1 MIETIETRAREMMK
15 EQTLVLIKPDALMRG
30 IACQI
35 LQRFEQSGLKIVG
48 LKIIRADR
56 ARLDGHFPKSDEWII
71 GMGEKTLETYKE
83 YGLDPAETFGT
94 TNPREIGEKIKEW
107 NYDYLTIGPV
117 IAVVLEGIHAIDTV
131 RKFIGHTLPYRAAP
145 GTIRGDFSINSP
157 DLANII
163 GSACKNLVH
172 ASGNKEEAV
181 QEIANWFNP
190 NEIIQWE
197 RSDEFLTFLQGEKS
211 KKRKKQKEEVE
222 HE

>member
-1 MIETIETRAREMMK
+1 MVETIEKKALEMMK
-15 EQTLVLIKPDALMRG
+15 EQTLVLIKPDGLMRG

-35 LQRFEQSGLKIVG
+35 LQRFEQAELKMVG
-48 LKIIRADR
+48 LKILRPTRSQLA
-56 ARLDGHFPKSDEWII
+56 GHFPKSKEWII
-71 GMGEKTLETYKE
+71 NMGKKTLETYQE

-94 TNPREIGEKIKEW
+94 SDPKEIGEKIKSW
-107 NYDYLTIGPV
+107 NFDYLTMGPV

-131 RKFIGHTLPYRAAP
+131 RKFVGHTLPYRAAP

-172 ASGNKEEAV
+172 ASGNKEEAI

-190 NEIIQWE
+190 DEIVQWE
-197 RSDEFLTFLQGEKS
+197 RTDEFLTFLQGEKI
-211 KKRKKQKEEVE
+211 KKRRKSVRGRI
-222 HE
+222 